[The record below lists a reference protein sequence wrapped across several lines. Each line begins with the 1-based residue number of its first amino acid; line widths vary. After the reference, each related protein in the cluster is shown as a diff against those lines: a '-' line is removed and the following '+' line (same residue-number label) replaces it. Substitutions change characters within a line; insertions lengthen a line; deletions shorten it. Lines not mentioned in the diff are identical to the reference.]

1 MLTKDFP
8 LRHLSTRVPWHDS
21 GVVLWNEP
29 NASHRRLIVTEDEP
43 NGGIS
48 SQNIA
53 KLIRDILR

>member
-8 LRHLSTRVPWHDS
+8 PRHLSIRVPWHNS
-21 GVVLWNEP
+21 GVVLWIKP
-29 NASHRRLIVTEDEP
+29 HASRRRLIATEDEP

-53 KLIRDILR
+53 KLIRDILL